1 MKREVETIP
10 TPTVTSQVKAPEAPA
25 NGTPSGIRY
34 ISSQK
39 HQEIKRK
46 LLTLHDGLLRKLAEH
61 DRLR

>member
-1 MKREVETIP
+1 MKREVKTIP
-10 TPTVTSQVKAPEAPA
+10 TPIASQGKAAEAPA

-39 HQEIKRK
+39 HQEIKRR

-61 DRLR
+61 DRQR